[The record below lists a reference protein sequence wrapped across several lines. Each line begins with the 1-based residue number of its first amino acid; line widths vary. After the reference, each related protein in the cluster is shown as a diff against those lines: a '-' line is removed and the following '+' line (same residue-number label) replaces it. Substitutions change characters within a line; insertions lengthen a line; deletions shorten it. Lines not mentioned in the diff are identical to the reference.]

1 LPEIVAHMCCA
12 KNYNNVLIKLELT
25 LHELY
30 MSSSAKMVHQLDNVN
45 KLHTYIAFFQSL
57 QDYTIFL
64 RITHIFHSNKNTGI
78 HFAGPWKKSSQRTYS
93 RPARNHQNRLSIAPA
108 GRDKW
113 LTFIF
118 PKLHAWNHSNHPSP
132 WFPRSRHLPSK
143 TLSLSLSA
151 APVHKRSK
159 Q

>member
-1 LPEIVAHMCCA
+1 MCCA

-57 QDYTIFL
+57 QDYTIFFKDHTYISL
-64 RITHIFHSNKNTGI
+64 QQKYWNSFCRAVEKILSENVQQ
-78 HFAGPWKKSSQRTYS
+78 ASSQPPESSLHCPS
-93 RPARNHQNRLSIAPA
+93 RARQVAHIYLPQIARLEP
-108 GRDKW
+108 
-113 LTFIF
+113 
-118 PKLHAWNHSNHPSP
+118 
-132 WFPRSRHLPSK
+132 
-143 TLSLSLSA
+143 
-151 APVHKRSK
+151 